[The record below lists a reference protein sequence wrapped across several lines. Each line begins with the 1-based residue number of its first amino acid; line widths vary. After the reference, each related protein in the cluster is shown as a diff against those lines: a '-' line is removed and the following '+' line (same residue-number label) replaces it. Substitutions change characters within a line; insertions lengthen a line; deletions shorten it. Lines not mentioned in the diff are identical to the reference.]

1 MFRNYVNF
9 ERLLTAAI
17 PGMLHENVPI
27 TDFLELS
34 VNSPSVAARWWPQ
47 CFYHVLTEKCPKRN
61 EFGNSVFPTP
71 SSADLECE
79 ESSFAQEIH
88 MTKLGYSF
96 FFMIFT
102 VFDWILDTS
111 VIGYC

>member
-1 MFRNYVNF
+1 MKMFRLRTSWNYQ
-9 ERLLTAAI
+9 LTALLKRQ
-17 PGMLHENVPI
+17 GW
-27 TDFLELS
+27 T
-34 VNSPSVAARWWPQ
+34 Q

-71 SSADLECE
+71 SIADLECE
-79 ESSFAQEIH
+79 ESSFAQEIDI
-88 MTKLGYSF
+88 TKLGHSF